1 MLIKE
6 GNREKI
12 EAAIREVEGRA
23 TARTV
28 TYGEIAIA
36 IAELEKTLNICKKD
50 MMGIIADI
58 DYHAQNFPNAYKYTP
73 ESTHIKITRKN
84 SAWDLVR
91 VYRDTTRR
99 EGHRYHLT
107 LTEDAKKAI
116 IKSKEIF

>member
-6 GNREKI
+6 GNRERI
-12 EAAIREVEGRA
+12 EATIREAEGRA
-23 TARTV
+23 TARTI
-28 TYGEIAIA
+28 TYGDITRA
-36 IAELEKTLNICKKD
+36 IAELEKALNICKKD
-50 MMGIIADI
+50 MTGITADI

-73 ESTHIKITRKN
+73 ESTHITVTRKT
-84 SAWDLVR
+84 SAWDLAR

-116 IKSKEIF
+116 IQSKEIF